1 MFKLHFSSLLKSRL
15 FFFQN
20 HFAVVVGFVFFPLG
34 LHLSPLFVISTVGYS
49 DISLVYVT
57 SKTKRRKKL
66 KAVNSER
73 CLQTASKGKLSEMLA
88 AFLHFSGHLDT
99 SFFLLLLP
107 SLAVRFPLFL
117 SLSRSLFPLRK
128 NALFICFLIFFF
140 SGMTKKNKRLWRK
153 DERL

>member
-15 FFFQN
+15 FFF
-20 HFAVVVGFVFFPLG
+20 FSKSFCCCYIFFPLG

-49 DISLVYVT
+49 GILLLCVT

-73 CLQTASKGKLSEMLA
+73 CLRTASKDKLSEMLA
-88 AFLHFSGHLDT
+88 AFLHSSGHLDT
-99 SFFLLLLP
+99 SFFLLLLL

-128 NALFICFLIFFF
+128 NVLFYRFLIFFF
-140 SGMTKKNKRLWRK
+140 QWNDQKKQATVE
-153 DERL
+153 ER

>member
-1 MFKLHFSSLLKSRL
+1 M
-15 FFFQN
+15 
-20 HFAVVVGFVFFPLG
+20 
-34 LHLSPLFVISTVGYS
+34 ISTVGYS
-49 DISLVYVT
+49 GILLLCVT

-73 CLQTASKGKLSEMLA
+73 CLRTASKDKLSEMLA
-88 AFLHFSGHLDT
+88 AFLHSSGHLDT

-128 NALFICFLIFFF
+128 NVLFYIFLIFFS